1 VVEPL
6 MLGLTTYQEA
16 LRALGPLVDPASH
29 VRIVEQA
36 QDAWIEIT
44 TPHGTR
50 QIGIAQLEEIVLN
63 SHARRGVAD
72 SGPAASLSDVLRS
85 VGLALD
91 ELRARNVCVDFGPDM
106 LNARFFD
113 DHGAPHD
120 LNYRGEELDALRR
133 TAAAR
138 RNGQPLRRVLILQ
151 SGANSA
157 ASVVEL
163 LVAEFAVQALPAL
176 YARAVASVSEA
187 PDLVLVQ
194 SNGDSIFA
202 AIQEIRAG
210 KASANVPV
218 VVLAA
223 QDSAVDT
230 QQAFAAG
237 ADDLLQEPVLP
248 AQLRARLRTWL
259 LRGRLQSE

>member
-1 VVEPL
+1 
-6 MLGLTTYQEA
+6 MLGLTSYQEA
-16 LRALGPLVDPASH
+16 LRALGSLVDPASH

-36 QDAWIEIT
+36 LDACIEVS

-50 QIGIAQLEEIVLN
+50 RFGRAELEEIVLN
-63 SHARRGVAD
+63 SHARRGLAD
-72 SGPAASLSDVLRS
+72 AGPGASLSDVLRS

-91 ELRARNVCVDFGPDM
+91 ELHARNVCLELGPDT
-106 LNARFFD
+106 LSARFFD
-113 DHGAPHD
+113 QHDGPHD
-120 LNYRGEELDALRR
+120 LNYGGDELEALRR
-133 TAAAR
+133 AAAAR

-151 SGANSA
+151 SGTNSA
-157 ASVVEL
+157 AGVVEL

-176 YARAVASVSEA
+176 YARAVASVTEA

-194 SNGDSIFA
+194 SKGDSVLT

-218 VVLAA
+218 VVLVAE
-223 QDSAVDT
+223 DCSVDT
-230 QQAFAAG
+230 EQAFAAG

-259 LRGRLQSE
+259 LRGRLHSE

>member
-1 VVEPL
+1 
-6 MLGLTTYQEA
+6 MLGLTSYQEA
-16 LRALGPLVDPASH
+16 LRALGSLVGSASH

-36 QDAWIEIT
+36 ADACIEVS

-50 QIGIAQLEEIVLN
+50 RFGTAQLEEIVLN
-63 SHARRGVAD
+63 SHARRGLAD
-72 SGPAASLSDVLRS
+72 ASPGTALSDVLRS

-91 ELRARNVCVDFGPDM
+91 ELHARHVCIDISPHT
-106 LNARFFD
+106 LSARFFD
-113 DHGAPHD
+113 QADGSHD
-120 LNYRGEELDALRR
+120 LNYGGDELEALRR
-133 TAAAR
+133 SAAAR

-157 ASVVEL
+157 AGVVEL
-163 LVAEFAVQALPAL
+163 LVAEFAVQALPAV
-176 YARAVASVSEA
+176 YARAVASVTEA

-194 SNGDSIFA
+194 SKSDSVLG

-218 VVLAA
+218 VVLVAE
-223 QDSAVDT
+223 DCNVDT
-230 QQAFAAG
+230 EQAFAAG

-259 LRGRLQSE
+259 LRGRLHSE

>member
-16 LRALGPLVDPASH
+16 LRALGPLVDPAGD
-29 VRIVEQA
+29 VRIVELA
-36 QDAWIEIT
+36 HNACVEVT
-44 TPHGTR
+44 TPRGIR

-72 SGPAASLSDVLRS
+72 NGPGASQSDVLRS

-91 ELRARNVCVDFGPDM
+91 ELRACNVRVDLGPDM

-113 DHGAPHD
+113 GHGASHD
-120 LNYRGEELDALRR
+120 LTYRGEELDALRR
-133 TAAAR
+133 ASAAR

-176 YARAVASVSEA
+176 YARAVASVTEA

-194 SNGDSIFA
+194 SNGESSLA

-248 AQLRARLRTWL
+248 AQLRARVRTWL

>member
-1 VVEPL
+1 

-16 LRALGPLVDPASH
+16 LRALGPLIDPASH
-29 VRIVEQA
+29 VRIVELER
-36 QDAWIEIT
+36 DALVEIT
-44 TPHGTR
+44 TAHSTR
-50 QIGIAQLEEIVLN
+50 QIGLAQLEEIVLN
-63 SHARRGVAD
+63 SHARRGVQD
-72 SGPAASLSDVLRS
+72 SGPAPSLSDVLRS

-91 ELRARNVCVDFGPDM
+91 ELRARNVCVDLGLDM
-106 LNARFFD
+106 LNARFLD
-113 DHGAPHD
+113 DHGASHD

-176 YARAVASVSEA
+176 YARAVASVTEA

-194 SNGDSIFA
+194 SNGDSILA